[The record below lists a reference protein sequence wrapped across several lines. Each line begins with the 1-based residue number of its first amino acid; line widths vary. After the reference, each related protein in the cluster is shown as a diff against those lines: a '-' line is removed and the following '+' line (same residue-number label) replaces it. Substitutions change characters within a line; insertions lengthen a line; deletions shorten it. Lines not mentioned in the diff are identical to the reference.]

1 MSFCIEK
8 HLDLSH
14 SELVEGKDIHGL
26 DLILESLDKLGN
38 GIGGDLVILDGGSD
52 DDLED
57 TVGDWLLLPLGLPV
71 KTVHLNSNDLVG
83 ESLEVGVLTPWL
95 DLPNNERLGN
105 GSGLLLLV
113 FGLRSLL
120 LESLSGGGSLLWVLI
135 GEWVEVI
142 LLSGSSGGGLLF
154 LLLGSGLLLLATL
167 LALLSYAKNK
177 SVMSQLDADLCEHK
191 RGRIG

>member
-1 MSFCIEK
+1 MQAEK
-8 HLDLSH
+8 
-14 SELVEGKDIHGL
+14 SELVEGDDVNRLHLVFKLL
-26 DLILESLDKLGN
+26 DLLLDQVS
-38 GIGGDLVILDGGSD
+38 GDLIVLDGGAD

-57 TVGDWLLLPLGLPV
+57 AVGDGLLLPLGLPHE
-71 KTVHLNSNDLVG
+71 TVHLDTEDFVSED
-83 ESLEVGVLTPWL
+83 LEVGILTPWL

-177 SVMSQLDADLCEHK
+177 SVMSQLDADLCDHK